1 MLAFDLIRVLDPEVS
16 LERTKIHLATCNGGD
31 DPLVKFRAGN
41 FEEWQAWQ
49 NKRNFER
56 DFVLSLIAMPGRARW
71 LLGGVYARM
80 GCEPDSGHRRNAV
93 IYHLAARPKCEEL
106 KGRLVCTF
114 ERRGRQPYLLA
125 GAWAEKI
132 FVAELLAERMS
143 VDEFPGF
150 KAVHLR
156 NVDLAVIVRY
166 QVESWRVALSSVS
179 GVYLITDAQTG
190 LLYVGSA
197 YGVGGFWQR
206 WSTYAANGHGGNR
219 ELGKLINEE
228 GKQRVEA
235 FHYSILETTDV
246 GTKKEEVIGRE
257 SHWKRVLGSR
267 ARGLNAN

>member
-16 LERTKIHLATCNGGD
+16 LERTKIHLATWNGCD
-31 DPLVKFRAGN
+31 DPLALFRAGK
-41 FEEWQAWQ
+41 FEPWQASQ
-49 NKRNFER
+49 NRRNFER

-71 LLGGVYARM
+71 LLGGVYKRR
-80 GCEPDSGHRRNAV
+80 GCEPNSGEGPNAV
-93 IYHLAARPKCEEL
+93 IYDLVARPNCEEL

-125 GAWAEKI
+125 EAWAERI
-132 FVAELLAERMS
+132 SVAELLAERMS
-143 VDEFPGF
+143 VEEFPGF

-156 NVDLAVIVRY
+156 NADLAVIVRH
-166 QVESWRVALSSVS
+166 QVASWRVALSSVS
-179 GVYLITDAQTG
+179 GVYLITDAHTG
-190 LLYVGSA
+190 RLYVGSA
-197 YGVGGFWQR
+197 YGVDGFWQR

-228 GKQRVEA
+228 GERRVEA

-246 GTKKEEVIGRE
+246 GTKKEDVISRE